1 MVYTETIAH
10 IIQQIIAQNP
20 LVLNLTNHVVM
31 NHTANGLLA
40 IGASPI
46 MSVETDE
53 IEDLVQISS
62 AIVINMGTLDHAF
75 VDRALLAAHTAKKCN
90 KPVIFDPVGAGA
102 SKFRQKASEEILK
115 TRAVS
120 LIRGNASEIMALATV
135 GDSMGRGVDSC
146 HEAQDAAMAA
156 KSLAKN
162 HQSAVAISGARDIII
177 HQKQQAFVDIDVPVM
192 TKITGMGCLS
202 SALCGACIAVGKDDV
217 FSAALAAMLVMSV
230 AGSEAYKKTQNIG
243 LFSPYFMDSL
253 NHISSYIPSYTD
265 KIHVE

>member
-115 TRAVS
+115 QE
-120 LIRGNASEIMALATV
+120 LFL
-135 GDSMGRGVDSC
+135 
-146 HEAQDAAMAA
+146 
-156 KSLAKN
+156 L
-162 HQSAVAISGARDIII
+162 SGEMPLRLWRS
-177 HQKQQAFVDIDVPVM
+177 QR
-192 TKITGMGCLS
+192 
-202 SALCGACIAVGKDDV
+202 
-217 FSAALAAMLVMSV
+217 
-230 AGSEAYKKTQNIG
+230 
-243 LFSPYFMDSL
+243 
-253 NHISSYIPSYTD
+253 
-265 KIHVE
+265 